1 MDHSIFS
8 LEIEDVR
15 GLVEKNEVSVCVV
28 GLDRIG
34 LSTALMF
41 ARSGLMTVGVDID
54 AGLVTRLSSG
64 NFSLKD
70 EPGLEDIFRQVAGNG
85 RFRATTSLKDGVS
98 RSDIIVLSLP
108 RGWCVILLTA

>member
-15 GLVEKNEVSVCVV
+15 RLVEKNEVSVCVV
-28 GLDRIG
+28 GLGRIG
-34 LSTALMF
+34 LPTALMF

-64 NFSLKD
+64 NFLSRTSRALRISSD
-70 EPGLEDIFRQVAGNG
+70 RWQVTADLGRRQA
-85 RFRATTSLKDGVS
+85 
-98 RSDIIVLSLP
+98 
-108 RGWCVILLTA
+108 